1 MTPQRAVVAVAVWLG
16 VGTGD
21 DVTVL
26 VCVFDGVDVDVPVFV
41 GVLVEVGVQVGVMD
55 AANIVTLT
63 LSTSSIDENAGFES
77 TTALGLRLLGALR
90 TLKVSRWVP
99 ELGSI
104 ALPRIHEPG
113 R

>member
-41 GVLVEVGVQVGVMD
+41 GVLVEVGVQVGCRQD
-55 AANIVTLT
+55 G
-63 LSTSSIDENAGFES
+63 E
-77 TTALGLRLLGALR
+77 RLVEWEEER
-90 TLKVSRWVP
+90 V
-99 ELGSI
+99 
-104 ALPRIHEPG
+104 
-113 R
+113 